1 MLPKNLSYGSKVESA
16 SAKSYRTNIQPQN
29 GTGAY
34 NAGDTI
40 IIINI
45 PTRNNL
51 VYVPT
56 ESYLKFTHTVTAGG
70 ADSAYAR
77 FDSCGAHGIIQR
89 IRVFHG
95 SNLLSDID
103 NYGLL
108 SKILFDL
115 QVPTDSAF
123 GKYNILAGTRSDLSV
138 TLPSIV
144 VADLVLTDNTTLKF
158 KGGVTL
164 PVNQTNSGLRMNT
177 AAKITTAT
185 SVSQTFCLNLITLA
199 GSLCKDKYFPLFAC
213 TSAPLR
219 VEIQLVS
226 SCQGAMCIETTS
238 TFQIT
243 NCEYITQ
250 FIELSDSAMNIIRES
265 QNGQPLQF
273 VNPDYRNYQYS
284 YSLSDAAITQ
294 VSFPIPAKFSSLK
307 SLFVTSRE
315 KAGGSLTYFPY
326 SCNKLKL
333 LSYYF
338 RVGSQILPSKVPDSV
353 AEFFSEAVKAIGS
366 MSDLN
371 HQPSIELAS
380 YTQDNAAINAGDVAV
395 AYTTAFY
402 GQSAINS
409 GSFYVGLD
417 LENYANADKGAIF
430 SGWNSNTDDVYYVG
444 NYAAQGAA
452 TTTRFDSFALFD
464 TVIVFEN
471 GTAYVKY

>member
-40 IIINI
+40 LINI

-108 SKILFDL
+108 AKMLFDL
-115 QVPTDSAF
+115 QVPTDSSY
-123 GKYNILAGTRSDLSV
+123 GKYNILAGTRSNLAVSFPA
-138 TLPSIV
+138 L
-144 VADLVLTDNTTLKF
+144 VAGDFTTIKF
-158 KGGVTL
+158 TNFSL
-164 PVNQTNSGLRMNT
+164 PVNQINSGYRMNT
-177 AAKITTAT
+177 AATIASTA

-219 VEIQLVS
+219 VEIQLAP
-226 SCQGAMCIETTS
+226 SCIAGMCIEKDS
-238 TFQIT
+238 SFKIT

-273 VNPDYRNYQYS
+273 VNPDYRNYQYNF
-284 YSLSDAAITQ
+284 SLAQAVTQ

-315 KAGGSLTYFPY
+315 NGGGKLT
-326 SCNKLKL
+326 
-333 LSYYF
+333 
-338 RVGSQILPSKVPDSV
+338 
-353 AEFFSEAVKAIGS
+353 FFS
-366 MSDLN
+366 
-371 HQPSIELAS
+371 
-380 YTQDNAAINAGDVAV
+380 
-395 AYTTAFY
+395 
-402 GQSAINS
+402 
-409 GSFYVGLD
+409 
-417 LENYANADKGAIF
+417 IF
-430 SGWNSNTDDVYYVG
+430 V
-444 NYAAQGAA
+444 
-452 TTTRFDSFALFD
+452 
-464 TVIVFEN
+464 
-471 GTAYVKY
+471 